1 MQDLTVISESVQ
13 RIFNYYLEKR
23 LIVNRRYQRKLV
35 WTIEEK
41 EAFIDSII
49 KNYPVPLILLADNA
63 NDDKFEIIDG
73 MQRLN
78 AVCSFIENEFSVDG
92 EYFDLE
98 TMAETKLLKDENV
111 LTQREPV
118 MDRKKCSEFTAYV
131 IPLSTYRG
139 ASEAEIDEVFRR
151 INANGK
157 HLSRQEIRQ
166 AGEIS
171 SFAELVK
178 KIASEIRGDAS
189 LRNRLE
195 LNSMK
200 IISITSRRLEYGIN
214 VDDVFWVK
222 NQIIRREQVRESKD
236 EEIIADIV
244 ATMLLEDV
252 PGSSSKILDEYY
264 GLSNQNKRALELDSR
279 LNIYSAE
286 MVYND
291 FISVF
296 DIIKSILQTSNSNF
310 NSLITEDRS
319 FEKVPRY
326 FQIIFLALYRLLIKD
341 SKKLTSL
348 NNLIDSLNGITSSIR
363 LSQGGGNWS
372 AIERET
378 SINAVVGIISKHFV
392 DNPEDP
398 AIVKWSTQLETI
410 LQQSKT
416 EQTNFDFK
424 ISFHDISTGKWNDDC
439 FEKIIQTLT
448 AMANSGKESIGY
460 VIVGVADKY
469 KDAEYLKSKDSSY
482 DAIEY
487 RGFYITGINYDID
500 KYGKGEDK
508 FYQFIVNKIRTMT
521 CIEDNYKNCIL
532 SNIKFLRYADRMVL
546 IFKVKGLDKPAI
558 FNDKYYQRSGANI
571 QEIQMKDIM
580 SLMQRFN

>member
-1 MQDLTVISESVQ
+1 MQDLTVISESIQ
-13 RIFNYYLEKR
+13 RIYNYYLEKR

-41 EAFIDSII
+41 ESFIDSIT
-49 KNYPVPLILLADNA
+49 KNYPVPLILLADNV
-63 NDDKFEIIDG
+63 NDDNFEIIDG

-78 AVCSFIENEFSVDG
+78 AICSFIENEFAVND

-98 TMAETKLLKDENV
+98 TMAETKLLKDENK
-111 LTQREPV
+111 LIQREPV

-131 IPLSTYRG
+131 IPLSTYKG

-171 SFAELVK
+171 PFAELVK
-178 KIASEIRGDAS
+178 RIASDIRGDTS
-189 LRNRLE
+189 LTNRLD

-200 IISITSRRLEYGIN
+200 IISITSRKLEYGIN

-244 ATMLLEDV
+244 ATMVLEDV

-264 GLSNQNKRALELDSR
+264 SLTNQNKRAMDLDTR
-279 LNIYSAE
+279 LSVYTIDK
-286 MVYND
+286 VYND
-291 FISVF
+291 FIFVF

-326 FQIIFLALYRLLIKD
+326 FQIIFLALHKILIKE

-348 NNLIDSLNGITSSIR
+348 NNLIESLNGITSNVR

-372 AIERET
+372 ATERDT

-392 DNPEDP
+392 DNLEDP

-410 LQQSKT
+410 LQQSRT

-424 ISFHDISTGKWNDDC
+424 ISFHDISNGKWNDEC
-439 FEKIIQTLT
+439 LEKIIQTLT
-448 AMANSGKESIGY
+448 AMANNGKQSVGY
-460 VIVGVADKY
+460 VIVGVADKIQ
-469 KDAEYLKSKDSSY
+469 DAEYLKSINSCY

-487 RGFYITGINYDID
+487 KGFYITGINFDID

-508 FYQFIVNKIRTMT
+508 FYQFVVNKIRDMD
-521 CIEDNYKNCIL
+521 CIEENYKNYIL
-532 SNIKFLRYADRMVL
+532 NNIKFLRYGNKMIL
-546 IFKVKGLDKPAI
+546 ILKVQGLDKPAI
-558 FNDKYYQRSGANI
+558 YNEKYYQRAGANI